1 MIILRN
7 PFSPISFISTIQISL
22 TSTIIS
28 DFFVYMFLYR
38 ELITKIVT
46 FIMTA
51 LLLADKRIVV
61 VEILS
66 CCLKTTYHYNLQNS
80 FS

>member
-51 LLLADKRIVV
+51 SLLADKRIVV

-66 CCLKTTYHYNLQNS
+66 CCLKTTYH
-80 FS
+80 